1 MEYESLKNKEEVQ
14 VKQTIQLPTLE
25 SIMEHVQ
32 TPPEQKPVEKLAQ
45 KIPEVHVPPV
55 HEIPKIPE
63 HYFPHQER
71 KMIEMAPRVEEERIP
86 SRVEEKASFAPL
98 FVKLDRYRQILGTM
112 NYLKNT
118 MNMVKNTFSILNEL
132 EKIRMENLKLIQE
145 TIEKADKK
153 IMTLDSE
160 FMRPSGFTDEIPEF
174 ADVESLEATL
184 VDLRDQ
190 VGQLKSELKNMA

>member
-1 MEYESLKNKEEVQ
+1 MALFGRKNKEEVQ

-25 SIMEHVQ
+25 SIMGQ
-32 TPPEQKPVEKLAQ
+32 IQIQPEQKPVEKLAQ
-45 KIPEVHVPPV
+45 KIPEVLIPTA

-63 HYFPHQER
+63 HHFPHQER
-71 KMIEMAPRVEEERIP
+71 KMVEMTPHVEERIP
-86 SRVEEKASFAPL
+86 ARVEEKASFAPL
-98 FVKLDRYRQILGTM
+98 FVKLDRYRQILSTM

-153 IMTLDSE
+153 ILTLDSE

-174 ADVESLEATL
+174 ADAESLEATL
-184 VDLRDQ
+184 VDLRNQ